1 MRILYFTHNVTWKGG
16 GAFFRAYHQGR
27 FLARRGHQVTMV
39 SISPDEKTGFNTSES
54 EGVTIIE
61 APDLLPGQARTG
73 WDLWDAARRIAH
85 FDGRDYDIVHG
96 LESRPVVALP
106 ALWMKRRTGV
116 PVILD
121 WADWYGRGGT
131 ATERSRKIRTFMHPV
146 ETFCEEFFH
155 PFADGVVAM
164 GEPLMERALA
174 LGIPADRM
182 INLLHGCDPEG
193 LAAHDMHGARVQLGE
208 DRVPADAFVLGYVG
222 VMRPTTAELL
232 FQSLRLLKRM
242 VKRPVKVVC
251 AGNHKLPDI
260 RSYVPDDCKD
270 DLIETGW
277 ISYEELNL
285 FLSSSDIMVLPFRR
299 MTATNNIWP
308 SKLNDYLAV
317 GRPTVATDMRIL
329 RPIYDQYDI
338 GLLTDD
344 TPQAFAEGCARL
356 LQDPASRQRMS
367 INARALAE
375 GDLSWNSL
383 VDRLEAFYIR
393 LIDEVRRKS

>member
-1 MRILYFTHNVTWKGG
+1 
-16 GAFFRAYHQGR
+16 
-27 FLARRGHQVTMV
+27 
-39 SISPDEKTGFNTSES
+39 
-54 EGVTIIE
+54 
-61 APDLLPGQARTG
+61 
-73 WDLWDAARRIAH
+73 
-85 FDGRDYDIVHG
+85 
-96 LESRPVVALP
+96 
-106 ALWMKRRTGV
+106 
-116 PVILD
+116 
-121 WADWYGRGGT
+121 
-131 ATERSRKIRTFMHPV
+131 
-146 ETFCEEFFH
+146 
-155 PFADGVVAM
+155 
-164 GEPLMERALA
+164 
-174 LGIPADRM
+174 
-182 INLLHGCDPEG
+182 
-193 LAAHDMHGARVQLGE
+193 
-208 DRVPADAFVLGYVG
+208 
-222 VMRPTTAELL
+222 AELL

-383 VDRLEAFYIR
+383 
-393 LIDEVRRKS
+393 